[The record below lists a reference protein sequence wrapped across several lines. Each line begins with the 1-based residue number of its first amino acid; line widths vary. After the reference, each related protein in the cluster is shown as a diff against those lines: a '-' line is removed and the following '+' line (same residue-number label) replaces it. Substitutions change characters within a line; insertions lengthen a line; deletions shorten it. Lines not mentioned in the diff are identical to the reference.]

1 MRIFDLR
8 SDHSVQLFKN
18 DSGQQRGGVPMM
30 KKKIKFVIRHLVLA
44 FLSLLWLIP
53 IFWLVVT
60 SFSAYKGINTMHFFP
75 TEWSLDNYVQLFFRP
90 DTVANFPA
98 WFRNSMI
105 IGSFSCLISTV
116 FVLMVAYAM
125 SCMRFQARKP
135 LMSFSIILGMFPG
148 VLSMIAIYFVMKLI
162 GLSNSLT
169 GLVVIYSAGSGLG
182 YLICKGFFDTIP
194 VSLRESAR
202 MEGANELVIFTK
214 IVIPLSRPIIVY
226 TVINSFLAPWMDF
239 VMAKLMI
246 RSKNPFDW
254 TVAMGLFNL
263 VQKTLVGSYFTIFCA
278 GGVMIAIPISAL
290 FVIMQRFYVE
300 GITGGAVKG

>member
-1 MRIFDLR
+1 
-8 SDHSVQLFKN
+8 
-18 DSGQQRGGVPMM
+18 M
-30 KKKIKFVIRHLVLA
+30 KKKIKVVIRHLVLTV
-44 FLSLLWLIP
+44 LSIIWLIP
-53 IFWLVVT
+53 ILWLIVM
-60 SFSAYKGINTMHFFP
+60 SFSSYKGINTMHFFP
-75 TEWSLDNYVQLFFRP
+75 EKWSLDNYVQLFFRP

-98 WFRNSMI
+98 WFKNSMI
-105 IGSFSCLISTV
+105 IGIFSCLISTA

-125 SCMRFQARKP
+125 SCMRFRARKP

-202 MEGANELVIFTK
+202 LEGASELVIFTR

-226 TVINSFLAPWMDF
+226 TVINAFLAPWMDF

-263 VQKTLVGSYFTIFCA
+263 VQKTLVGNYFTIFCA
-278 GGVMIAIPISAL
+278 GGVMIAIPISIL